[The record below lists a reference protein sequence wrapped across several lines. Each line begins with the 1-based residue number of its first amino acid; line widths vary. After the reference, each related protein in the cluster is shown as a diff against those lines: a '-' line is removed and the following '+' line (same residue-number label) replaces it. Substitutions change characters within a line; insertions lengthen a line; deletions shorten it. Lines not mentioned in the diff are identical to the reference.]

1 MHPRIPRG
9 PVSVLAAA
17 LAMSLPTL
25 AAPAA
30 AAPADGG
37 SLRAPAAASTGRT
50 VTLIT
55 GDRVHLDARGSVA
68 RVERGQGRS
77 HISVHVR
84 TTADR
89 TLVVPSDAG
98 RLLAQGRLDPR
109 LFDVRGLVAAKLD
122 DQRRGSIPLI
132 VSYTRGL
139 KDAQG
144 AAATS
149 RSRIAA
155 TDTEVRRS
163 LPSVGAD
170 VLKAEKDGISGLW
183 KNLTTE
189 HKAGFRTAAAGVER
203 VWLDGR
209 RSVNLDRSVAQIG
222 APAIWKRGF
231 QGDGVKVAVL
241 DSGVDQNHPDLKG
254 RILESRNFS
263 ASKDIV
269 DRHGHGTHV
278 ASTIGGT
285 GARSGGRYKGVAPH
299 SDLLIAKV
307 LDDEGEGDESGIIAG
322 MEWAAARGA
331 KVANLSL
338 GGEDTPG
345 TDPLE
350 TAVNN
355 LTRDKNILFVI
366 TSGNEGPG
374 ARTVG
379 SPGSAAAALTVGSAD
394 RDGSTSDFSS
404 VGPTADAALKPD
416 VVAPGRDIIAARSGA
431 SSLPHN
437 GGDGY
442 TAMSGTSMA
451 APHVAG
457 TAALL
462 AQQHPTWSAARLKQ
476 VIASSAA
483 PAQDAKNPAT
493 VEQGTGLINA
503 DRAGTQ
509 KIVSETTSVGFG
521 VQRWPHHDDKPLTR
535 TVTYRNLGD
544 RDTVVGLSL
553 TTQGARGTTGST
565 VGTAPEGMFALSAQR
580 LTVPAGGTAQ
590 VRVTADTRV
599 GDTDGLF
606 GARLVA
612 TPEGGGPSART
623 SVAVERE
630 VESYDVRI
638 DATDAQGKP
647 AGSEIWLE
655 GEGPVAGLS
664 PLLFTEP
671 GEGTVTTRLPRG
683 TYRMSSYVA
692 TPVGEDESRTAM
704 IVQPRLDL
712 TRDTVVR
719 ADARKTRPVEITAPG
734 GAAYYEGAMN
744 LFAGSGNSASATTL
758 FVPDLKQFTTG
769 RLGKAVAADRFEA
782 LMTGVWTK
790 GTHHYRVIV
799 PSRGHFFGGLRHT
812 VRTADLAQIILR
824 AGSSTKGRTQT
835 APRSAVQ
842 GTWTR
847 QGSFTLGAES
857 PMGPLPA
864 TVRQYVSTPPGITW
878 AFGVHQYASAS
889 PDAEVQ
895 LSHYQYGPRQ
905 YEAGTTYRAE
915 TGTGVLGPRI
925 PQSAFA
931 RRSGDILELCLPLF
945 ADRAGNNGSAQ
956 TGTVRT
962 TVTSGKTTYADEE
975 AQPCGEVTL
984 APGSKRYKLSSTA
997 TRPAAVA
1004 STSTRVRAAWE
1015 FPSTRPAAGASARIP
1030 LSTVA
1035 FAPAL
1040 GLDGATTVRGAF
1052 TVPLQLHG
1060 PAAKS
1065 GFDTLTAE
1073 VSYDRGTTWR
1083 KTPVTLAP
1091 YGKKGHVLTLDH
1103 PEKAGSVSL
1112 RATLK
1117 AKDTTVFTTT
1127 IRDAYLLK

>member
-9 PVSVLAAA
+9 PVSLLAAA
-17 LAMSLPTL
+17 LAVSLPVM
-25 AAPAA
+25 AAPTV

-37 SLRAPAAASTGRT
+37 SLHAPAAGGDGRT

-55 GDRVHLDARGSVA
+55 GDRVHLDARGGVV
-68 RVERGQGRS
+68 RVEKGQGRS
-77 HISVHVR
+77 HIGVHVR

-89 TLVVPSDAG
+89 TMVIPSDTA

-122 DQRRGSIPLI
+122 DRRRDSLPLI
-132 VSYTRGL
+132 VSYTGGREAA
-139 KDAQG
+139 KG
-144 AAATS
+144 AATA
-149 RSRIAA
+149 RSRVAS

-170 VLKAEKDGISGLW
+170 ALKAEKDGISGLW
-183 KNLTTE
+183 KSLTTE
-189 HKAGFRTAAAGVER
+189 RKAGFRTAAAGVER
-203 VWLDGR
+203 VWLDAR
-209 RSVNLDRSVAQIG
+209 RSVTLDRSVAQIG
-222 APAIWKRGF
+222 APAVWKRGF
-231 QGDGVKVAVL
+231 QGEGVKVAVL
-241 DSGVDQNHPDLKG
+241 DSGVDENHPDLKG

-285 GARSGGRYKGVAPH
+285 GAESGGRYQGVAPR

-350 TAVNN
+350 AAVNN
-355 LTRDKNILFVI
+355 LTRDKNVLFVL

-404 VGPTADAALKPD
+404 VGPTADATLKPD

-431 SSLPHN
+431 SSLPHH

-457 TAALL
+457 TAVLL
-462 AQQHPTWSAARLKQ
+462 AQQHPAWSAARLKQ

-483 PAQDAKNPAT
+483 PTQEAKNPAT
-493 VEQGTGLINA
+493 FEQGTGLINA
-503 DRAGTQ
+503 DRAATQ

-544 RDTVVGLSL
+544 RVAVVDLSL
-553 TTQGARGTTGST
+553 TTQGARGKTGST
-565 VGTAPEGMFALSAQR
+565 AGTAPQGMFALSAQR

-612 TPEGGGPSART
+612 TPQGGGQPART
-623 SVAVERE
+623 AVAVERE

-647 AGSEIWLE
+647 AGSEVWLE
-655 GEGPVAGLS
+655 GEGPAAGES

-683 TYRMSSYVA
+683 TYRMTSYVA
-692 TPVGEDESRTAM
+692 TPLSEDESRTAM

-712 TRDTVVR
+712 TRDTVVG

-734 GAAYYEGAMN
+734 GATYYEGAMN

-758 FVPDLKQFTTG
+758 FVPDLQQFTTG
-769 RLGKAVAADRFEA
+769 RLGKAVAADHFEA

-799 PSRGHFFGGLRHT
+799 PSRGHFFDGLRHT
-812 VRTADLAQIILR
+812 VRTADLARIDLR
-824 AGSSTKGRTQT
+824 AGSSTKGRTAS
-835 APRSAVQ
+835 APRSTVQ
-842 GTWTR
+842 GFWSR
-847 QGSFTLGAES
+847 QGLFTLGAES

-878 AFGVHQYASAS
+878 AFAAHQYADAS
-889 PDAEVQ
+889 PDADVQ
-895 LSHYQYGPRQ
+895 LSHYQNGPRR

-915 TGTGVLGPRI
+915 TGTGVVGPRI
-925 PQSAFA
+925 VKGAFA
-931 RRSGDILELCLPLF
+931 ERTGDILEVCLPLF
-945 ADRAGNNGSAQ
+945 ADRAGDDGSAR
-956 TGTVRT
+956 TGSVRT
-962 TVTSGKTTYADEE
+962 RVTSGKTTYTDEE
-975 AQPCGEVTL
+975 ALPCGEVTL
-984 APGSKRYKLSSTA
+984 AAGSKRYQLSSTA
-997 TRPAAVA
+997 TRPAALA

-1015 FPSTRPAAGASARIP
+1015 FPSARPAAGASARIP

-1035 FAPAL
+1035 FAPVL

-1052 TVPLQLHG
+1052 TVPLQFHG
-1060 PAAKS
+1060 PAAKG
-1065 GFDTLTAE
+1065 GFDSLTAE

-1083 KTPVTLAP
+1083 KAPVTPAP
-1091 YGKKGHVLTLDH
+1091 SGKKGHVLTLDH

-1117 AKDTTVFTTT
+1117 AKDGTAFTTT
-1127 IRDAYLLK
+1127 VRDAYLLK